1 MKRVLRSALI
11 LVIAL
16 LAFDSA
22 LCSAFEYNSHGKR
35 DTFAPL
41 VGSDKPVAAMRLADV
56 ASVEEMSLEGIVTN
70 AKGEMVALVNGEMLK
85 TNDRVGEIIVKSITS
100 SGVTFSVGGK
110 EYKLKLPEERGQGSE

>member
-1 MKRVLRSALI
+1 MKRVIRSALI

-35 DTFAPL
+35 DPFAPL
-41 VGSDKPVAAMRLADV
+41 VGSDKPAAAMRLADV

-110 EYKLKLPEERGQGSE
+110 EYKLKLP